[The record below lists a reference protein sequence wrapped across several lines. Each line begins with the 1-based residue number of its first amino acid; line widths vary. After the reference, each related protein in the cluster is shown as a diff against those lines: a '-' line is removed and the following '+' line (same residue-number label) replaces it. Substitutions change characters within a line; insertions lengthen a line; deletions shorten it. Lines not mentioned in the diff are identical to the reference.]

1 MIIDGF
7 VDTVVGWPVKLWDV
21 SFKLHGALNTT
32 IEASCVGGKLI
43 SLVVTPPERARDVA
57 VWNCKRRSL
66 LP

>member
-43 SLVVTPPERARDVA
+43 SLVVTPPERRSSV
-57 VWNCKRRSL
+57 VIYNCQQ
-66 LP
+66 